1 MTLVTLAGKAHAE
14 IAPFG
19 RRRARDIKTSRPLSP
34 CLGEK
39 CFGIRPA
46 GVMRREVMTF
56 SWRDA
61 AMAARA
67 CRRGHATDAA
77 AVRDVATSGS
87 AEVC

>member
-39 CFGIRPA
+39 GWLMYRQTA
-46 GVMRREVMTF
+46 NQYRLQ
-56 SWRDA
+56 S
-61 AMAARA
+61 
-67 CRRGHATDAA
+67 
-77 AVRDVATSGS
+77 
-87 AEVC
+87 